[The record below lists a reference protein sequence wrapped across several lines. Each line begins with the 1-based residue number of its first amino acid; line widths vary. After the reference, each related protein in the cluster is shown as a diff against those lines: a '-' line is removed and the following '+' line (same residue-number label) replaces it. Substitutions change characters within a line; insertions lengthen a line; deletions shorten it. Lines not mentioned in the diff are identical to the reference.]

1 MKDIDKL
8 RAHIRELQENGDRL
22 REIAD
27 AAVRDQR
34 DMIEAV
40 AGPLR
45 AEIIR
50 LRDALHEVFVRWLDD
65 ADPRELPHVVE
76 QARAALASNSAPGI
90 DTSAGCVEPVAWMKP
105 EGELGFPDVVTER
118 FRARAPL
125 SCQHCTIPLYAAPQ
139 QRQPLS
145 EVEIATLRDGAM
157 RWNAMQGCNTLDALD
172 FARAVE
178 AAHGIKETK

>member
-50 LRDALHEVFVRWLDD
+50 LRAALHEVLVRWLDD

-76 QARAALASNSAPGI
+76 QARAALASKSAPAI
-90 DTSAGCVEPVAWMKP
+90 DASVGCVDPVAWWIPKAEQFALAKP
-105 EGELGFPDVVTER
+105 DGCRPFAKAWE
-118 FRARAPL
+118 
-125 SCQHCTIPLYAAPQ
+125 PLYAAPQ

-145 EVEIATLRDGAM
+145 EAEIATLRDGAM
-157 RWNAMQGCNTLDALD
+157 RWNAMQGCKTLDALD

-178 AAHGIKETK
+178 AAHGIGETK

>member
-1 MKDIDKL
+1 MVKQLTDIEHL
-8 RAHIRELQENGDRL
+8 RAEIRELQENGDRL

-50 LRDALHEVFVRWLDD
+50 LRAALHEVLVRWLDD

-125 SCQHCTIPLYAAPQ
+125 SCQHCTVPLYAAPQ
-139 QRQPLS
+139 QRQPLTDEQYQAIS
-145 EVEIATLRDGAM
+145 DET
-157 RWNAMQGCNTLDALD
+157 GCVITGRLKDAI
-172 FARAVE
+172 ARAVE
-178 AAHGIKETK
+178 AAHGIRARTD